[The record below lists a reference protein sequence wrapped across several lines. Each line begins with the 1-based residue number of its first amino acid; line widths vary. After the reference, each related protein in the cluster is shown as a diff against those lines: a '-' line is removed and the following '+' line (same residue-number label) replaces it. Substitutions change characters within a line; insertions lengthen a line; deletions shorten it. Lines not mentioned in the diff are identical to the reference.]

1 MEVINGISN
10 TERQERLL
18 QLLEREGRITVAQ
31 ICQQFDVSEATARRD
46 LEILSDQ
53 GQLRR
58 VHGGAIAL
66 RQAPPELPI
75 HERSRL
81 QSAEKRRIGASAAA
95 LVQPGQTIFI
105 GSGST
110 AAEMALCLHDLPGLT
125 VITNSL
131 PVINALAKERDLS
144 LVCLGG
150 YFRPSELS
158 FIGHLTELALA
169 ELRADAVFIGTRAI
183 DIESGLT
190 NAYLPETMTDRAIL
204 RISREVVV
212 LADHTKCGRVSTAFL
227 APISAIR
234 TLVTDEL
241 TPAEFTASLE
251 SLGINIVRA

>member
-1 MEVINGISN
+1 MDVSNVISN

-18 QLLEREGRITVAQ
+18 QLLEHAGRISVAQ

-46 LEILSDQ
+46 LEILADQ

-75 HERSRL
+75 HERSRE
-81 QSAEKRRIGASAAA
+81 QSAEKHRIGAKAAA
-95 LVQPGQTIFI
+95 LVQPGQTIFL

-110 AAEMALCLHDLPGLT
+110 AAEMALCLHGLPGLT

-131 PVINALAKERDLS
+131 QVINALAKERDLS

-158 FIGHLTELALA
+158 FIGHLTEQALA
-169 ELRADAVFIGTRAI
+169 VLRADAVFIGTRAI
-183 DIESGLT
+183 DIDSGLT

-204 RISREVVV
+204 RIGRQVIV

-227 APISAIR
+227 APTGAIS
-234 TLVTDEL
+234 TLITDDL
-241 TPAEFTASLE
+241 TPSEFTSALE
-251 SLGINIVRA
+251 SLGVNVVRA

>member
-18 QLLEREGRITVAQ
+18 QLLEHEGRITVSQ
-31 ICQQFDVSEATARRD
+31 LCQQFDVSKATARRD

-53 GQLRR
+53 GRLRR

-75 HERSRL
+75 HERRGE
-81 QSAEKRRIGASAAA
+81 QSAEKRRIGAQAAA

-110 AAEMALCLHDLPGLT
+110 VAEMALCLHDVPGLT

-131 PVINALAKERDLS
+131 QVINALAKARDLN

-150 YFRPSELS
+150 YFRQSELS
-158 FIGHLTELALA
+158 FIGHLTEQALG
-169 ELRADAVFIGTRAI
+169 ELRADAVYIGTRAI
-183 DIESGLT
+183 DIVAGLT

-204 RISREVVV
+204 RIGREVVV

-227 APISAIR
+227 APINAIT
-234 TLVTDEL
+234 TLITDDL
-241 TPAEFTASLE
+241 TPPEFTDALE
-251 SLGINIVRA
+251 SLGVKVVRA

>member
-1 MEVINGISN
+1 MEVFNGISN

-18 QLLEREGRITVAQ
+18 QLLEREGRISVAQ
-31 ICQQFDVSEATARRD
+31 ICQQFEVSEATARRD
-46 LEILSDQ
+46 LEMLAVE

-58 VHGGAIAL
+58 VHGGAIAM

-75 HERSRL
+75 HERSRE
-81 QSAEKRRIGASAAA
+81 QGAEKHRIGARAAA
-95 LVQPGQTIFI
+95 LVQPGQTIFL

-110 AAEMALCLHDLPGLT
+110 VAEMAACLRDVPNLT

-131 PVINALAKERDLS
+131 QVVNALALARDLS

-158 FIGHLTELALA
+158 FIGHITEQALA
-169 ELRADAVFIGTRAI
+169 EVRADQVFIGTRAI
-183 DIESGLT
+183 DIEAGLT

-204 RISREVVV
+204 HIGREVIV

-227 APISAIR
+227 APVTAAS
-234 TLVTDEL
+234 TLITDEL
-241 TPAEFTASLE
+241 TPADFCAALE
-251 SLGINIVRA
+251 ALGVRVLQA

>member
-1 MEVINGISN
+1 MEIFNGISN

-18 QLLEREGRITVAQ
+18 QLLEHEGRISVAQ

-46 LEILSDQ
+46 LEILAGE

-75 HERSRL
+75 HERSRE
-81 QSAEKRRIGASAAA
+81 QSAEKRRIGVHAAA
-95 LVQPGQTIFI
+95 LVQPGQTIFL

-110 AAEMALCLHDLPGLT
+110 VAEMAASLREVPDLT

-131 PVINALAKERDLS
+131 QVVNALALARDLYI
-144 LVCLGG
+144 VCLGG

-158 FIGHLTELALA
+158 FIGHLTEQALA
-169 ELRADAVFIGTRAI
+169 EVRADLVFIGTRAI

-204 RISREVVV
+204 RIGREVIL
-212 LADHTKCGRVSTAFL
+212 LADHTKCGRISTAFL
-227 APISAIR
+227 APVTAVHI
-234 TLVTDEL
+234 LVTDDL
-241 TPAEFTASLE
+241 TSEEFSAALE
-251 SLGINIVRA
+251 AQGVRVLRA

>member
-18 QLLEREGRITVAQ
+18 QLLEHEGRITVAQ
-31 ICQQFDVSEATARRD
+31 LCQQVDVSEATARRD

-53 GQLRR
+53 GRLRR

-66 RQAPPELPI
+66 RQAPPEMPI
-75 HERSRL
+75 HERRGE
-81 QSAEKRRIGASAAA
+81 QSAEKRRIGAQAAA

-110 AAEMALCLHDLPGLT
+110 VAEMALCLHDVPGLT

-131 PVINALAKERDLS
+131 QVVNALAKARDLN

-150 YFRPSELS
+150 YFRQSELS
-158 FIGHLTELALA
+158 FIGHLTEAALG
-169 ELRADAVFIGTRAI
+169 ELRADAVYIGTRAI
-183 DIESGLT
+183 DIVAGLT

-204 RISREVVV
+204 RIGREVVV

-227 APISAIR
+227 APINAIT
-234 TLVTDEL
+234 TLITDDL
-241 TPAEFTASLE
+241 TPPEFTDALE
-251 SLGINIVRA
+251 SLGVKVVRA